1 VSYLGNKTSHLYV
14 GQELN
19 PAIYSPAVCASFAG
33 GCTTGN
39 TNQRRFLSVLNPNQG
54 QYYGGVDLINDGGN
68 ANYNA
73 LLASVQQRLN
83 NGFTFLANY
92 TWSHCISGSDFTR
105 DIAGPTFLNPNNLA
119 MDRGDCGF
127 DIRHIF
133 NLSVVATSPVRG
145 HSFTAHL
152 LGNWQLAPLVRAL
165 SGIPLNVSTGL
176 DSSLTGVNS
185 ADSPE
190 RPNLVAGVNPYST
203 DLGSNLQF
211 LNPAAFT
218 QNAPGTYGNL
228 GRNVLRGPAQVQFDL
243 ALTRIFGIR
252 ESLRLE
258 VRAEA
263 FNVINHTNLIAPATG
278 TGIPGISSSGISLS
292 RSASNFGR
300 ITSAGDPRILQ
311 FAMKLYF

>member
-1 VSYLGNKTSHLYV
+1 
-14 GQELN
+14 
-19 PAIYSPAVCASFAG
+19 
-33 GCTTGN
+33 
-39 TNQRRFLSVLNPNQG
+39 
-54 QYYGGVDLINDGGN
+54 
-68 ANYNA
+68 
-73 LLASVQQRLN
+73 
-83 NGFTFLANY
+83 
-92 TWSHCISGSDFTR
+92 
-105 DIAGPTFLNPNNLA
+105 

-263 FNVINHTNLIAPATG
+263 FNVINHTNLIAAATG